1 MPILNRSLP
10 KLLGLTVFISLLSA
24 CSQSPSGPVELGNSD
39 DLQKQSPP
47 QSAPTPVPQRFMLRG
62 EVTLGHDVSAISPC
76 GSNSQYW
83 LQLAPSLSQQGLALS
98 ASPYS
103 TIYGEVIGEFV
114 APSSDGFAA
123 DYPATFK
130 VTQLNLM
137 SAEIDGCQQP
147 RDRTVA
153 SGTEPFWGVSV
164 ENNTLQFDRLG
175 YDSERFTLTARNI
188 SPEARMYQTDGATLT
203 LRPALCSDGMS
214 DSIYGWT
221 STFTK
226 GKQSWQGCA
235 TLSADDPTQEWV
247 GNYQGVTTLGD
258 TRLTTTVTLNPDH
271 SATTHYQQA
280 NEPELIE
287 TGIWQQVNANAVQVM
302 MTRHQGQYLVSERLF
317 ERNGLTLTAD
327 KEIVNGREYSLGAQ
341 GLTLSLMVGS
351 EIDATNISHGAERLA
366 AHGVEGSAE
375 FNPKVDA
382 ALKAYLGDTA
392 TEAAGTRY
400 RWLSED
406 LNNDGDN
413 ELLVLTDWCGSG
425 GCTLL
430 VFANQDG
437 DWRFNSRITLV
448 HLPFQM
454 GNATHNGWRDLI
466 MPVGGGGAKAATHV
480 LHFDGNRY
488 PSNPSV
494 APEVSLP
501 DATDTYLFS
510 DGIYP
515 QQEGITLN

>member
-1 MPILNRSLP
+1 MPIPNHRLP
-10 KLLGLTVFISLLSA
+10 KLLSLAVIISLLSA

-39 DLQKQSPP
+39 DLQTQSSP
-47 QSAPTPVPQRFMLRG
+47 QSAPTSVPQRFMLRG
-62 EVTLGHDVSAISPC
+62 EVTLSHEVRAITPC

-83 LQLAPSLSQQGLALS
+83 LQLDPSLTQQGLGLS
-98 ASPYS
+98 ASPYRS
-103 TIYGEVIGEFV
+103 IYGEVVGELV
-114 APSSDGFAA
+114 APSSDGFGA

-153 SGTEPFWGVSV
+153 SGTEPFWGVSA
-164 ENNTLQFDRLG
+164 ESNTLQFSRLG
-175 YDSERFTLTARNI
+175 HNSENVTLTARDI
-188 SPEARMYQTDGATLT
+188 SPEARIYQADGATLT
-203 LRPALCSDGMS
+203 LRPELCSDGMS

-221 STFTK
+221 SNFTK
-226 GKQSWQGCA
+226 GKQSWHGCA

-258 TRLTTTVTLNPDH
+258 TRLTTTVTLNSDH

-351 EIDATNISHGAERLA
+351 KTDATKMSQ
-366 AHGVEGSAE
+366 GVEGSAE

-382 ALKAYLGDTA
+382 ALKAYLGEAA
-392 TEAAGTRY
+392 TEVVGTRY

-406 LNNDGDN
+406 LNNDGNN

-430 VFANQDG
+430 VFANQNG
-437 DWRFNSRITLV
+437 DWRFNSRISLV

-454 GNATHNGWRDLI
+454 SNTTHNGWRDLI
-466 MPVGGGGAKAATHV
+466 MPVGGGGAKASTRV

-494 APEVSLP
+494 APEVNLP
-501 DATDTYLFS
+501 DAADTYLFS

-515 QQEGITLN
+515 QQEGVTLN